1 MSAKQSLIQLSA
13 YDPRTLPPAGT
24 PQGEMADRADGTKG
38 AQARTKTASAADRKK
53 QEILAKFHASDD
65 PKERMRLL
73 DEALKV

>member
-1 MSAKQSLIQLSA
+1 MPADQSLIQLSA
-13 YDPRTLPPAGT
+13 YDPRILLPEDSPQAELAGKSAKSA
-24 PQGEMADRADGTKG
+24 QG
-38 AQARTKTASAADRKK
+38 RTKTASAAQTKK